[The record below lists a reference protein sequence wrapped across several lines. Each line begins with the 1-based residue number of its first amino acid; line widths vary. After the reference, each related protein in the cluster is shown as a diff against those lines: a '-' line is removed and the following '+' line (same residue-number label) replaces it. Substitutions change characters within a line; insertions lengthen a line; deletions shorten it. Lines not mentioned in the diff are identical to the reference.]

1 MSGTVTSESAI
12 LSLRP
17 RSGSCRSKLVA
28 KHACQRANRR
38 NATTMADTTTA
49 LGNSK
54 ATPASIYRTL
64 ACTAST
70 TSRCVTLS

>member
-1 MSGTVTSESAI
+1 
-12 LSLRP
+12 
-17 RSGSCRSKLVA
+17 
-28 KHACQRANRR
+28 
-38 NATTMADTTTA
+38 MADTTTA

-70 TSRCVTLS
+70 TSRCVT